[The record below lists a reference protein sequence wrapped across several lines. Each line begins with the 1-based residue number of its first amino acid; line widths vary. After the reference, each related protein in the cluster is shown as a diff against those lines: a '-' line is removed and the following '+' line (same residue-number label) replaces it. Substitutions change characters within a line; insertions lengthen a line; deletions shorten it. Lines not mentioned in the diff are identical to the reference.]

1 MKRFSAIV
9 TLLFVLFQV
18 RAQTINLTGKVEDAF
33 LKIPLKDV
41 KITVMNADSTVL
53 ADSAKVMYFIAGNRL
68 MAVQYYAPVKAEKRD
83 YLIKASLDG
92 YDDVWK
98 RVSVSDKQK
107 NDVEVPTFEMRRMRQ
122 VNLQGV
128 VIKGTKV
135 KMYYKG
141 DTLVYD
147 ANAFKLPQGSM
158 LDDLIRQM
166 PGVTMTADGEIFV
179 NGRKVEELLLGSRS
193 FMRGNKKVLM
203 ENLPYYTV
211 KNIKV
216 YDRQSEMSAALGYD
230 VNDKKYVMDVNLKEE
245 YNHGYIANAEVAAG
259 TDNRWLARAFALRFD
274 DLFRFTLLG
283 NVNNV
288 NESRHIGE
296 SGSWTPASMPQS
308 TQTMRSAAMEIDY
321 RSKDGKLNENF
332 ITDYS
337 SISTSQQ
344 TMQRYEQFLL
354 SGSTP
359 TSLSENSSYAG
370 NRPISIYNT
379 FWLTKP
385 FFFMTKADFSY
396 TPHNGSTHSAFDQ
409 WGDTLTASMR
419 SAGMSRGTT
428 WKGGLEAQVGFNVS
442 KKQQQ
447 HISIYARMER
457 NVDESQQASRYA
469 TWQLTTPQ
477 GTVRHNTN
485 DVSNRKTWGFVSP
498 SYQTKLFK
506 DVEANISETTYFIN
520 SDIHDFLYH
529 PDTLLLA
536 SQLDALEAI
545 TDRSNSYTSHSNV
558 LENTPKISILKR
570 GRYKFSPSDPFVI
583 DYDRWNVSLKLPIR
597 HEHLDYMRGAI
608 DTTARQNTVFLNVQ
622 ANFRNV
628 SKDGKRDIRFNAS
641 HNRSSADI
649 LGKIA
654 YCDTSTPLV
663 VKLGNPNLKGTVI
676 SQLGADYF
684 GKRGA
689 HQQQFHIGTTLNYI
703 HRNTAM
709 SVVYNPGNGVYTYK
723 PMNVKGAYM
732 LEGKFDISRA
742 IDEKRFWTW
751 QSNMNAGLNHAV
763 DHSMLAGETESHVN
777 TVNTFTLH
785 DGTYIQF
792 ARNGL
797 SIKAAGDIRLR
808 HSEGKMRD
816 FSTLNALDF
825 QYGISGFYTFPH
837 IKTTIHGDANVY
849 SRRGYG
855 SKTLNTDDFV
865 INASASQPFL
875 KGKLI
880 ASVECFDLLH
890 QLSSTQYEVNAQGRT
905 ETWYRS
911 LPHYVMLHIVY
922 HWNKNPKK
930 K

>member
-1 MKRFSAIV
+1 MKRFSAIA
-9 TLLFVLFQV
+9 TLLFVVFQAH
-18 RAQTINLTGKVEDAF
+18 AQTINLTGKIEDAF
-33 LKIPLKDV
+33 LKKPLKEV
-41 KITVMNADSTVL
+41 KITVMDADSTL
-53 ADSAKVMYFIAGNRL
+53 LTDSAKVMYYLAGERL
-68 MAVQYYAPVKAEKRD
+68 VAVQFYVPVKAEKRD

-98 RVSVSDKQK
+98 RVSVSDTQK
-107 NDVEVPTFEMRRMRQ
+107 TDVEVPTFEMHRMRQ

-128 VIKGTKV
+128 VIKATKV

-147 ANAFKLPQGSM
+147 ASAFKLPQGSM

-166 PGVTMTADGEIFV
+166 PGVTMTAEGEIFV

-216 YDRQSEMSAALGYD
+216 YDQQSEMSAALGYD
-230 VNDKKYVMDVNLKEE
+230 VSPKKYVMDVNLKEE
-245 YNHGYIANAEVAAG
+245 FSRGYIANAEVAAG
-259 TDNRWLARAFALRFD
+259 TDDRWLARAFGLRFD
-274 DLFRFTLLG
+274 DLFRITLLG

-296 SGSWTPASMPQS
+296 SGYWTPANMPQL
-308 TQTMRSAAMEIDY
+308 TQTMRSAAIEIDY
-321 RSKDGKLNENF
+321 RSKDGKVNENF
-332 ITDYS
+332 VTDYS
-337 SISTSQQ
+337 STSTDQR
-344 TMQRYEQFLL
+344 TTQRYEQFLT

-359 TSLSENSSYAG
+359 TSRLEKSSHAG
-370 NRPISIYNT
+370 SKPISIYNS

-396 TPHNGSTHSAFDQ
+396 TPQNGSTHSAFDQ

-419 SAGMSRGTT
+419 SAGMSKGTT
-428 WKGGLEAQVGFNVS
+428 WHGGLEVQGGFNVR

-447 HISIYARMER
+447 HINLYARMER

-485 DVSNRKTWGFVSP
+485 NVSNRKTWGFVSLK
-498 SYQTKLFK
+498 YQTKLFK
-506 DVEANISETTYFIN
+506 EVEANVSETTYFIN
-520 SDIHDFLYH
+520 NDIHDFLYH

-558 LENTPKISILKR
+558 MENTPQISIFKR
-570 GRYKFSPSDPFVI
+570 GHYKYSPSDPFTI
-583 DYDRWNVSLKLPIR
+583 EYDRWNVSLKLPIR
-597 HEHLDYMRGAI
+597 QEHLDYLRGAI
-608 DTTARQNTVFLNVQ
+608 DTTARQNTVFLNVK
-622 ANFRNV
+622 ADFRKV
-628 SKDGKRDIRFNAS
+628 SKDGKRDIRLSAS
-641 HNRSSADI
+641 HNSSSADI

-654 YCDTSTPLV
+654 YRDTSTPLV
-663 VKLGNPNLKGTVI
+663 VKLGSPNLKGTVY

-684 GKRGA
+684 YKRGTN
-689 HQQQFHIGTTLNYI
+689 QQQFHLGSSLNYI

-723 PMNVKGAYM
+723 PMNVRGAYT

-742 IDEKRFWTW
+742 IGEKRLWTW
-751 QSNMNAGLNHAV
+751 QSNTDAGLNHAV
-763 DHSMLAGETESHVN
+763 DHSMLTGENESHVN
-777 TVNTFTLH
+777 TVNTLTLH
-785 DGTYIQF
+785 DGAYIQF
-792 ARNGL
+792 AKNSL
-797 SIKAAGDIRLR
+797 SVRASGDIRLR
-808 HSEGKMRD
+808 HSEGKMKD
-816 FSTLNALDF
+816 FNTLNILDF
-825 QYGISGFYTFPH
+825 QYGISGFYTVPH
-837 IKTTIHGDANVY
+837 IKTTLKCDANTY
-849 SRRGYG
+849 NRRGYG

-865 INASASQPFL
+865 FNASASQPFF

-880 ASVECFDLLH
+880 ARIECFDLLH

-911 LPHYVMLHIVY
+911 LPHYVMLHLVY

-930 K
+930 R